1 MRSPFETPWIL
12 RDPAATSAER
22 GAPVSLRVICLPQ
35 AGCGAWSYHGW
46 QNRLPPHVEVL
57 PVEYP
62 GRNSRLR
69 HPFEYQSL
77 QDLAIAV
84 VDAIEPLLPA
94 GSDASKDAASKSA
107 APPPYVLLGWS
118 MGAWLGYEMVL
129 EIARRTHL
137 ALPLRVF
144 LGGARSPSLAG
155 PEFDPDRETP
165 ALSGLP
171 KPLFWEAFARRYGP
185 NPNLEASEALRDL
198 LLPTLRKDFALMERY
213 VPSVDETPGSSTRCL
228 GRRDEEPVDA
238 SVDVAE
244 ARAGFARVATEEK
257 RFSSTEEPAEKK
269 KENAF
274 PRVAAA
280 RLPVPLVAF
289 GARGDARYDPA
300 QLSAWRDVAALD
312 QNALTDRGDRSR
324 DPSKPE
330 RFERFLERW
339 FPGGRATPHRL
350 LLDRP
355 NELVRFLNEA
365 LRS

>member
-1 MRSPFETPWIL
+1 MWLQAISLSLLAVPSHALTTT
-12 RDPAATSAER
+12 AAPRPVQAIQKFLDDVTLTSA
-22 GAPVSLRVICLPQ
+22 
-35 AGCGAWSYHGW
+35 
-46 QNRLPPHVEVL
+46 
-57 PVEYP
+57 
-62 GRNSRLR
+62 
-69 HPFEYQSL
+69 
-77 QDLAIAV
+77 
-84 VDAIEPLLPA
+84 
-94 GSDASKDAASKSA
+94 
-107 APPPYVLLGWS
+107 
-118 MGAWLGYEMVL
+118 
-129 EIARRTHL
+129 
-137 ALPLRVF
+137 
-144 LGGARSPSLAG
+144 
-155 PEFDPDRETP
+155 
-165 ALSGLP
+165 
-171 KPLFWEAFARRYGP
+171 
-185 NPNLEASEALRDL
+185 
-198 LLPTLRKDFALMERY
+198 
-213 VPSVDETPGSSTRCL
+213 
-228 GRRDEEPVDA
+228 
-238 SVDVAE
+238 
-244 ARAGFARVATEEK
+244 ARVATEEK

-355 NELVRFLNEA
+355 DELVRFLNEA